1 MFKEKSFWYMK
12 KIGIIGYGWL
22 GERIASNFTGK
33 YTISATTTTQS
44 KADDLNSKGIHAV
57 VASFPDYQLA
67 ESISQWNEAKDADV
81 LIITIPVS
89 EKSCCV
95 SSLYNRIQNMSA
107 FIGDFKGQM
116 FLMSSTGV
124 YPDLQKD
131 FTEEDIPLESVSGER
146 MLRSKYPQLNI
157 LRLGGLMGDN
167 RLLKNY
173 NVGNLDHAVNHIHY
187 ADISGIISEMIEQK
201 TESKLYNVTAPV
213 HPAKSQVINAQKD
226 IPDEEEFEV
235 KGKKVLSSKLVSE
248 LGYVFQYPDPRTF
261 HL

>member
-1 MFKEKSFWYMK
+1 MK

-22 GERIASNFTGK
+22 GERLASVLSGK
-33 YTISATTTTQS
+33 YALSATTTTEQKVNDLRS
-44 KADDLNSKGIHAV
+44 KEIHAV
-57 VASFPDYQLA
+57 IASFPDYQLS
-67 ESISQWNEAKDADV
+67 EPVSQWEEIRNTDV

-95 SSLYNRIQNMSA
+95 SSLYNRIQNLSA

-124 YPDLQKD
+124 YPDLPKE
-131 FTEEDIPLESVSGER
+131 FTEEDVPFDNVSGER
-146 MLRSKYPQLNI
+146 MLRNKYPQLNI

-173 NVGNLDHAVNHIHY
+173 NVSNLDHAVNHIHY
-187 ADISGIISEMIEQK
+187 ADISGIISEMIERK
-201 TESKLYNVTAPV
+201 TSTKLYNVTAPV
-213 HPAKSQVINAQKD
+213 HPAKSQVINAQKNISD
-226 IPDEEEFEV
+226 DEEFEV
-235 KGKKVLSSKLVSE
+235 KGKKIISTKLVSE
-248 LGYVFQYPDPRTF
+248 LGYVFLHPDPRNF

>member
-1 MFKEKSFWYMK
+1 MK

-22 GERIASNFTGK
+22 GERLASSLSGK
-33 YTISATTTTQS
+33 YTLVTTTTTES
-44 KADDLNSKGIHAV
+44 KVNKLNNKGIHAV
-57 VASFPDYQLA
+57 MASFPDYQLA
-67 ESISQWNEAKDADV
+67 EPLSQWEEIKNMDV

-95 SSLYNRIQNMSA
+95 SSLYNRIQNLSA

-124 YPDLQKD
+124 YPDISKE
-131 FTEEDIPLESVSGER
+131 FVEEDVPLENVSGER
-146 MLRSKYPQLNI
+146 MLKNKYPQLNI

-187 ADISGIISEMIEQK
+187 ADISGIISEMIEKK
-201 TESKLYNVTAPV
+201 TQSELYNVTAPI
-213 HPAKSQVINAQKD
+213 HPAKSQVINAQKN
-226 IPDEEEFEV
+226 IANDEVFEV

-248 LGYVFQYPDPRTF
+248 LGYIFQYPDPRTF

>member
-1 MFKEKSFWYMK
+1 MK

-22 GERIASNFTGK
+22 GERIAPSFSGK
-33 YTISATTTTQS
+33 YTISATTTTES
-44 KADDLNSKGIHAV
+44 KADQLNNKGIDAII
-57 VASFPDYQLA
+57 ASFPDYQLTEA
-67 ESISQWNEAKDADV
+67 YSQWSEIKNIDV

-95 SSLYNRIQNMSA
+95 SSLYNRIQNLSA

-124 YPDLQKD
+124 YPDLPQE
-131 FTEEDIPLESVSGER
+131 FTEEDVPLVSGER
-146 MLRSKYPQLNI
+146 ILRNKYPQLNI

-173 NVGNLDHAVNHIHY
+173 KVSNLDHAVNHIHY
-187 ADISGIISEMIEQK
+187 TDISAIISEMIERRI
-201 TESKLYNVTAPV
+201 ESKLYNVTAPV
-213 HPAKSQVINAQKD
+213 HPAKSQVINAQKNIKD
-226 IPDEEEFEV
+226 NEEFEV

-248 LGYVFQYPDPRTF
+248 LDYVFQYPDPRTF

>member
-1 MFKEKSFWYMK
+1 MK

-22 GERIASNFTGK
+22 GERIASSFSGK
-33 YTISATTTTQS
+33 YIISATTTTES
-44 KADDLNSKGIHAV
+44 KVDQLHHKGINV
-57 VASFPDYQLA
+57 VTASFPDYQLT
-67 ESISQWNEAKDADV
+67 ELYSPWSEIKDFDV

-95 SSLYNRIQNMSA
+95 SSLYNRIQNLSA

-124 YPDLQKD
+124 YPDLPQE
-131 FTEEDIPLESVSGER
+131 FTEEDIPLEKVSGER
-146 MLRSKYPQLNI
+146 MLRNKYPQLNI

-173 NVGNLDHAVNHIHY
+173 NVSNLDHAVNHIHY
-187 ADISGIISEMIEQK
+187 ADISGIILEMIERK

-213 HPAKSQVINAQKD
+213 HPAKSQVINAQKNIAD
-226 IPDEEEFEV
+226 NKEFEV

-248 LGYVFQYPDPRTF
+248 LKYVFQYPDPRIF